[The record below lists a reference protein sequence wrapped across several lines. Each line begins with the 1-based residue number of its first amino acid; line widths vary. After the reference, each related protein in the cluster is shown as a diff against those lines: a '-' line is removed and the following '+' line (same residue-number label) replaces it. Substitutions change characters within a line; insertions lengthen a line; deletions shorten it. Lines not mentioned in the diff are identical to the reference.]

1 MLPPRGSREFT
12 SSYDCFDG
20 ADVDDEQEDDVPSS
34 PAEEISHESFVL
46 ATPDAVEDED
56 DEAVVETRQWE
67 ECMERRRMMF
77 ALRTRIQ
84 DQEHQPE
91 FEGYRSLSAKLALM
105 LESIEAR
112 REPSPEEEDEDENAD
127 EQSEEAEAGESEDE
141 GDLRPCASFT
151 FTNLQSL
158 HIRSTPLDAIPDEDE
173 SSTDVDLDG
182 DADNTAPSLISSAE
196 SDQDSTLISPQ
207 PSVMNF
213 SSPIDGLP
221 KKTLSLSLERTVTVE
236 VSAAAQ

>member
-1 MLPPRGSREFT
+1 M
-12 SSYDCFDG
+12 YDSG
-20 ADVDDEQEDDVPSS
+20 EEDAPSS
-34 PAEEISHESFVL
+34 PAEEISHESFIL
-46 ATPDAVEDED
+46 ATPDTPADED

-77 ALRTRIQ
+77 ALRTRMH

-112 REPSPEEEDEDENAD
+112 REPSPNEDDEEEDEDED
-127 EQSEEAEAGESEDE
+127 EQSEEAGTAESEDE
-141 GDLRPCASFT
+141 GELRPCASFT
-151 FTNLQSL
+151 FTNLQTL
-158 HIRSTPLDAIPDEDE
+158 HIHSTPLDAIPDEDE
-173 SSTDVDLDG
+173 NSTDVDLDG
-182 DADNTAPSLISSAE
+182 DAETTAPSLISSSE

-207 PSVMNF
+207 PSVTSF

-221 KKTLSLSLERTVTVE
+221 NKSLALSLERTATVE
-236 VSAAAQ
+236 VSAALP